1 MLFDLLPCLS
11 RIAPPPQVPREQ
23 DYLAVL
29 HITPLRASRPLALRY
44 LAQRVGR
51 PLEHWVVLA
60 LAPETV
66 GSADGGDLVAGS
78 YCSDTSDLLGG
89 LQKVCLEGAWLG
101 RRVEGGRRDGHV
113 LLVPPAYHHSRRLVP
128 AANLLLLFLRKCC
141 CLFTP
146 SCTIA
151 ASALNHDAQVCVAT
165 PEEAEGGA
173 VLPHSCSLARSGL
186 GVALQPYLQEGT
198 GRLAVA
204 PSGQA
209 SDAVLQLAQQEEAAQ
224 AEA

>member
-1 MLFDLLPCLS
+1 M
-11 RIAPPPQVPREQ
+11 
-23 DYLAVL
+23 L

-101 RRVEGGRRDGHV
+101 GGVERGRRGLRGGRAR
-113 LLVPPAYHHSRRLVP
+113 
-128 AANLLLLFLRKCC
+128 AATCCFCPRFTTIPGGLFLAPTCCSLLLHKCC
-141 CLFTP
+141 CLVTP
-146 SCTIA
+146 PCTMA
-151 ASALNHDAQVCVAT
+151 ASALNCDAQVCVAM

-173 VLPHSCSLARSGL
+173 VLPHSGSLARSGL

-209 SDAVLQLAQQEEAAQ
+209 SDAVLQLAQQEEAAK